1 MFIFCTYC
9 LYTTIGGAQQ
19 EVEGTQ
25 WGRPGP
31 GGTYWRPSAITGQG
45 FMDKMV
51 SGVWCPIS
59 GTRCRHYCNSGC
71 WQGWVTSDDPRK
83 RQFEVKHGEAES
95 IKAEMSS
102 LARRRQ
108 SEHREIMSE
117 VQLTMANID
126 GKLTIP

>member
-1 MFIFCTYC
+1 MGEAGPRRHLLET
-9 LYTTIGGAQQ
+9 LGHH
-19 EVEGTQ
+19 
-25 WGRPGP
+25 GP
-31 GGTYWRPSAITGQG
+31 GIHGQDG
-45 FMDKMV
+45 QWCLV
-51 SGVWCPIS
+51 SSS

-117 VQLTMANID
+117 VQLTMA
-126 GKLTIP
+126 KH

>member
-1 MFIFCTYC
+1 MFSKRWRAPS
-9 LYTTIGGAQQ
+9 GGGRAQAAPT
-19 EVEGTQ
+19 GD
-25 WGRPGP
+25 P
-31 GGTYWRPSAITGQG
+31 RPSRARASWTRWS
-45 FMDKMV
+45 V
-51 SGVWCPIS
+51 VWCPIS
-59 GTRCRHYCNSGC
+59 GTRCPHYCNSGC

-117 VQLTMANID
+117 V
-126 GKLTIP
+126 G